1 MTSRRVDTSQ
11 GSFLHVAQLSRSPI
25 AVYSGRFSETHARRL
40 LWRAGFGP
48 RPGQA
53 AELAALGLEGAVA
66 SLTRPKGAARLI
78 GAAPHD
84 AKGHALDPINVWG
97 DDHCWWL
104 DRMVRSNH
112 QLRERMTLIW
122 HSWFATSEEASN
134 ARLMIRQNWMMRGHA
149 LGNFHRLLVDVTKD
163 PAMLLWLN
171 GSSNNKYD
179 PNENYGREM
188 LELFTLGA
196 DRGYDQ
202 RDVHQNARALTGWTN
217 KWSAARG
224 PTDFHFDPK
233 LHDDGV
239 KKIFG
244 QRGRFTWVDSCRLAV
259 HHRTHPSFFVS
270 KLWDYFVGEPLRA
283 GDARALARTYVESG
297 LEIRPIVEA
306 ILRHPL
312 FYDGARL
319 VIPPVV
325 FCAGM
330 LRASRQTI
338 VTTDWSWVAQE
349 TGQVLFQPPNVSGW
363 DYADWLDTARWAGRL
378 DAVNTALTHRTIDT
392 DSKDYPKH
400 ETPSQAVRSALGY
413 WGDPPLSAVTRGNLE
428 AFSHRVQRGINAKWE
443 ARPYREIRQNAL
455 RALIPMTP
463 DWQTA

>member
-1 MTSRRVDTSQ
+1 MA
-11 GSFLHVAQLSRSPI
+11 HLSRSPI
-25 AVYSGRFSETHARRL
+25 AQFGGRFTEAHACRL

-48 RPGQA
+48 TPGQA
-53 AELAALGLEGAVA
+53 AKLAARGLDGAVA
-66 SLTRPKGAARLI
+66 SLTRPAGRARLI
-78 GAAPHD
+78 GAAPHND
-84 AKGHALDPINVWG
+84 KGQALDPINTWG

-104 DRMVRSNH
+104 DRMVRSNQ
-112 QLRERMTLIW
+112 QLIERMTLIW

-134 ARLMIRQNWMMRGHA
+134 AQLMIRQNRMMRSHA
-149 LGNFHRLLVDVTKD
+149 LGNFHQLLLDVTKD

-171 GSSNNKYD
+171 GSSNNKYS

-202 RDVHQNARALTGWTN
+202 DDVHQNARALTGWTN
-217 KWSAARG
+217 DWSQGSG
-224 PTDFHFDPK
+224 PTNFHFDPT

-239 KKIFG
+239 KTIFG
-244 QRGRFTWVDSCRLAV
+244 QSGRFTWVDSCRLAV
-259 HHRTHPSFFVS
+259 QHRTHPSFFVN
-270 KLWDYFVGEPLRA
+270 KLWGYLIGTPIPGAE
-283 GDARALARTYVESG
+283 ARALERAYVASG
-297 LEIRPIVEA
+297 FEVRPIVEA

-312 FYDGARL
+312 FYEGPRL

-338 VTTDWSWVAQE
+338 VTTDWAWVASL

-363 DYADWLDTARWAGRL
+363 NYADWLDTARWAGRL
-378 DAVNTALTHRTIDT
+378 TAVNTALNKRTIDT
-392 DSKDYPKH
+392 NSVHYPSG
-400 ETPSQAVRSALGY
+400 ETPSQAVANALRY
-413 WGDPPLSAVTRGNLE
+413 WGNPTLSPGTRGNLE
-428 AFSHRVQRGINAKWE
+428 AFSRRVEHGITATWE
-443 ARPYREIRQNAL
+443 VLRYRELRQNAL

-463 DWQTA
+463 EWQTA